1 MTLHSLGWDDHF
13 ETSFQPFHTD
23 GFVPAR
29 VVLEH
34 RHAYHLLSAD
44 GELTAE
50 CTGRMLHES
59 CGRGDLPAV
68 GDWVVARP
76 RPGDNRGS
84 CQAAAIHA
92 VLPRRTKFSRRA
104 AGDSGAEQILAAN
117 IDTAFLVTA
126 LDQNFNLR
134 RIERYLTATRES
146 GATPVIVLNKADLHS
161 DPASACAEVSAVAGG
176 AAVVAL
182 SAACGDGLDALTP
195 WLAPAR
201 TLALLG
207 SSGVGKSTL
216 INRLLGTDRM
226 ATGAISEAVGKGRHT
241 TTHRELI
248 VTPSGALVIDTPGMR
263 ELQLWSANADDIDG
277 TFTGIV
283 ELAARCRFSDCT
295 HHSEPGCAILAALDD
310 GSLDAGSWESYLKL
324 QREQAYAA
332 RKASP
337 KLASE
342 CRHEWKKLHK
352 AARAK
357 TWLKQHQEE

>member
-1 MTLHSLGWDDHF
+1 MTLQSLGWDDHF
-13 ETSFQPFHTD
+13 ASAFQPYLTD

-34 RHAYHLLSAD
+34 RHAYQLLSTD
-44 GELTAE
+44 GEIAAE

-59 CGRGDLPAV
+59 SGRGDLPAV
-68 GDWVVARP
+68 GDWVVARL
-76 RPGDNRGS
+76 RPGDSQGQ
-84 CQAAAIHA
+84 CPAATIHA

-104 AGDSGAEQILAAN
+104 AGDSGDEQILAAN
-117 IDTAFLVTA
+117 IDTAFLITA

-146 GATPVIVLNKADLHS
+146 GATPVIVLNKSDLHP
-161 DPASACAEVSAVAGG
+161 DPAAACAEVTSIAGDVAVI
-176 AAVVAL
+176 AL
-182 SAACGDGLDALTP
+182 SAACGEGIDALAP

-216 INRLLGTDRM
+216 INRLLGVNHM
-226 ATGAISEAVGKGRHT
+226 ATAAISDAVGKGCHT

-263 ELQLWSANADDIDG
+263 ELQLWGASADDIDS
-277 TFTGIV
+277 TFTDIT
-283 ELAARCRFSDCT
+283 ELAARCRFRDCT
-295 HHSEPGCAILAALDD
+295 HHAEPGCAIQSALND
-310 GSLDAGSWESYLKL
+310 GSLDSGCWESYLKL
-324 QREQAYAA
+324 RREQAYTA

-337 KLASE
+337 KLARE
-342 CRHEWKKLHK
+342 CRNEWKKLHK

-357 TWLKQHQEE
+357 TWLKHQEE